1 MASYLELDQPE
12 RYTGHS
18 FRRTA
23 ATHMAENGA
32 TEQNMKLKFDWK
44 DGKMTKEYMTT
55 SKRFQREMATMLQG
69 GPAEKSTEKSPAKDD
84 EDFEPGKKAP
94 KLDVSN
100 FNVYG
105 ILTIILT
112 SV

>member
-1 MASYLELDQPE
+1 MYGCPKFVASYLELEQPE

-23 ATHMAENGA
+23 ATVLAENGA

-55 SKRFQREMATMLQG
+55 SKKFQR
-69 GPAEKSTEKSPAKDD
+69 
-84 EDFEPGKKAP
+84 
-94 KLDVSN
+94 
-100 FNVYG
+100 
-105 ILTIILT
+105 
-112 SV
+112 

>member
-1 MASYLELDQPE
+1 MYGCLEQPE

-18 FRRTA
+18 FHRTA
-23 ATHMAENGA
+23 ATVMAENGA

-55 SKRFQREMATMLQG
+55 SKKFQREMATMLQG
-69 GPAEKSTEKSPAKDD
+69 GSGSGEKSPAKDD
-84 EDFEPGKKAP
+84 DVSEPEKKAP

-100 FNVYG
+100 YK
-105 ILTIILT
+105 I
-112 SV
+112 

>member
-1 MASYLELDQPE
+1 MYGCPKFVASYLELEQPE

-23 ATHMAENGA
+23 ATVLAENGA

-55 SKRFQREMATMLQG
+55 SKKFQREMATMLQG
-69 GPAEKSTEKSPAKDD
+69 GSGSGEKSPAKDD
-84 EDFEPGKKAP
+84 EVSEPEKKAP

-100 FNVYG
+100 YK
-105 ILTIILT
+105 I
-112 SV
+112 